1 MIKCVHPWIHQVVTT
16 DDKTMPCCMAHFNHD
31 RIWKH
36 EDYKLGLYNPA
47 RVKMREQMR
56 KGEWPDI
63 CKICK
68 DAEDANLV
76 SYRMIQHQKFPLVNN
91 IDYNQENGLTLK
103 YLDIKYTN
111 KCNLA
116 CRMCKPTDSSLLAE
130 EFLYSKEWPKFM
142 GNQSDSVKHYELID
156 WNKQARD
163 KVEYTK
169 QLVKNG
175 LIYYK
180 VTGGEPMACK
190 YFMECIDWI
199 IENDYAKNMVL
210 FFTTNGI
217 KFNKKLMNKFI
228 KFKQINFT
236 VSIDGTEKIY
246 DYIRYH
252 GSWDKIQKS
261 MDLVQSYKDRYP
273 EKFTAITA
281 SCILQFYN
289 LFNIA
294 ELADWISQYDI
305 MFTVDSSIKPD
316 DNELNVEFL
325 PPYLLELAKEQ
336 NLPGL
341 LMDIYKIERFINVL
355 NSKKYN
361 KEKNL
366 QLLETVLLYDKK
378 RNQNYRDFLHPEQI
392 KFLDDLRSR

>member
-1 MIKCVHPWIHQVVTT
+1 MIKCPHPWMHQVVTT

-31 RIWKH
+31 RTWKN

-47 RVKMREQMR
+47 RIEMREQMR
-56 KGEWPDI
+56 NGEWPDI

-68 DAEDANLV
+68 DAENNNLI
-76 SYRMIQHQKFPLVNN
+76 SYRKIQQRKFPLAEP
-91 IDYNQENGLTLK
+91 IDYSQEDNLTLK

-142 GNQSDSVKHYELID
+142 GIQSKSVEHYELID
-156 WNKQARD
+156 WDKQARD

-217 KFNKKLMNKFI
+217 KFNKTLMNKLI
-228 KFKQINFT
+228 KFKQVNFT
-236 VSIDGTEKIY
+236 VSIDATEKIY
-246 DYIRYH
+246 DYIRHH
-252 GSWDKIQKS
+252 GSWDKIQRS
-261 MDLVQSYKDRYP
+261 MDLVQYYKEKYP
-273 EKFTAITA
+273 VRFGTITV

-294 ELADWISQYDI
+294 ELADWTSQYEVS
-305 MFTVDSSIKPD
+305 FNVDSSIKPD
-316 DNELNVEFL
+316 DSELNVEFL
-325 PPYLLELAKEQ
+325 PPYLLHLAKEQ

-341 LMDIYKIERFINVL
+341 LMDEYKTERFVNVL

-366 QLLETVLLYDKK
+366 ELLRTVLLYDKK
-378 RNQNYRDFLHPEQI
+378 RNQSYRDFLYPEQI
-392 KFLDDLRSR
+392 KFLDDLQV